1 MLKYNAT
8 LKPYA
13 RRLRG
18 EMTDAE
24 QKLWSRL
31 RRRQIGSV
39 QFYRQKPLGGY
50 IVDFYAP
57 AIRLVVEVD
66 GSQHQLDKEGLKE
79 ILKSPL
85 TPIFQRG
92 VSSMSVT
99 ALTKG
104 RILYVCHFSFRIGKS
119 SMPATHF
126 CQSGKPSMSAILHF
140 CKSGNRSISALSP
153 LCKRGAGGGA
163 LQGYLH
169 NNVRI

>member
-8 LKPYA
+8 LKTFA

-18 EMTDAE
+18 DMTDAE

-66 GSQHQLDKEGLKE
+66 GSQHQLDKG
-79 ILKSPL
+79 
-85 TPIFQRG
+85 
-92 VSSMSVT
+92 
-99 ALTKG
+99 
-104 RILYVCHFSFRIGKS
+104 
-119 SMPATHF
+119 
-126 CQSGKPSMSAILHF
+126 
-140 CKSGNRSISALSP
+140 
-153 LCKRGAGGGA
+153 LCKDASRDDWLVAQGLAVLRFDN
-163 LQGYLH
+163 LQVLRETDA
-169 NNVRI
+169 VVEVIAQRVMECLKR